1 MDKHASQVLNPRRHI
16 VLKTEIA
23 QIALRIARCILEN
36 AKAGRFYDPEII
48 EWARQ
53 IVAGNLVAA

>member
-1 MDKHASQVLNPRRHI
+1 M
-16 VLKTEIA
+16 LKTEIA

-53 IVAGNLVAA
+53 IVAGNWVAA